1 MTYVSVPGSTGKGG
15 WSDSGSGI
23 SYKSSGSASD
33 KKYFFFNFMEKM
45 FLMPTELKNITF
57 W

>member
-33 KKYFFFNFMEKM
+33 KKYFFLISWKKCF
-45 FLMPTELKNITF
+45 
-57 W
+57 

>member
-33 KKYFFFNFMEKM
+33 KKQF
-45 FLMPTELKNITF
+45 T
-57 W
+57 

>member
-33 KKYFFFNFMEKM
+33 KKIPNLLKFIEKKV
-45 FLMPTELKNITF
+45 LILTEVKNITF
-57 W
+57 